1 MENLEAYLLKANGI
15 LNEVKKVVLGKDEII
30 NKVLMAILAKGH
42 ILIDDIPGVGK
53 TTMAMA
59 FSEAMGLKENRI
71 QFTPDV
77 LPADVTGF
85 SMYNRETNKFEY
97 KAGAVMC
104 NLLLGDE
111 INRTSPKTQSALLQV
126 MEEGSVTVDGV
137 TRVVPKPFIVIA
149 TQNPTGSVGTQ
160 KLPESQLDRFM
171 IKVTIG
177 YPELA
182 DEVSIMKGK
191 QLDFNET
198 INKAISE
205 VELIEIQEVVRGI
218 FVDDSIYEY
227 IAKIAENTRDNSNLQ
242 LGMSPR
248 GSIYLMAM
256 AKAKAFLSGR
266 NYVLASDVHSVIFDT
281 IEHRILLNS
290 SAKLNS
296 ITEKMVI
303 NNILK
308 TIPVPKV

>member
-1 MENLEAYLLKANGI
+1 MENLEEYLLKANGI
-15 LNEVKKVVLGKDEII
+15 LDEVKKVVLGKDEII
-30 NKVLMAILAKGH
+30 SKVLMAILAQGH
-42 ILIDDIPGVGK
+42 ILIEDIPGVGK

-59 FSEAMGLKENRI
+59 FSKAMGLKENRI

-97 KAGAVMC
+97 KPGAVMC

-126 MEEGSVTVDGV
+126 MEEGSVTVDGI
-137 TRVVPKPFIVIA
+137 TRIVPKPFIVIA

-160 KLPESQLDRFM
+160 RLPESQLDRFM
-171 IKVTIG
+171 IKITIG
-177 YPELA
+177 YPELT
-182 DEVSIMKGK
+182 DEVAIMKGK
-191 QLDFNET
+191 QLDSVTT
-198 INKAISE
+198 IKKAITES
-205 VELIEIQEVVRGI
+205 ELIEIQEVVRNI
-218 FVDDSIYEY
+218 FVDDAIYEY
-227 IAKIAENTRDNSNLQ
+227 IAKFAESTRNNPDLQ

-248 GSIYLMAM
+248 GSIYLISIAR
-256 AKAKAFLSGR
+256 AKAFLSGR
-266 NYVLASDVHSVIFDT
+266 NYVLTSDIHNVIFDA
-281 IEHRILLNS
+281 IEHRILLNAR
-290 SAKLNS
+290 AKLNC
-296 ITEKMVI
+296 ITEKAVI

>member
-1 MENLEAYLLKANGI
+1 MENFEGYLSKANGI
-15 LNEVKKVVLGKDEII
+15 FDEVKKVVLGKDEII
-30 NKVLMAILAKGH
+30 SKVLMAIIAQGH

-59 FSEAMGLKENRI
+59 FAEAMGLKENRI

-111 INRTSPKTQSALLQV
+111 INRTSPKTQSALLQA
-126 MEEGSVTVDGV
+126 MEEGSVTVDGI

-171 IKVTIG
+171 IKITIG
-177 YPELA
+177 YPEMA
-182 DEVSIMKGK
+182 DEVAIMKGK
-191 QLDFNET
+191 QLASINT
-198 INKAISE
+198 IKKAITES
-205 VELIEIQEVVRGI
+205 ELIEIQEVVRNI
-218 FVDDSIYEY
+218 FVDDSNYEY
-227 IAKIAENTRDNSNLQ
+227 IAKIAENTRNNTDLQ

-248 GSIYLMAM
+248 GSIYLLSM

-266 NYVLASDVHSVIFDT
+266 NYVLTSDIHNVIFET
-281 IEHRILLNS
+281 VEHRILLNPR
-290 SAKLNS
+290 AKLNN
-296 ITEKMVI
+296 ITEKAVI
-303 NNILK
+303 CNILNA
-308 TIPVPKV
+308 IPVPKV

>member
-15 LNEVKKVVLGKDEII
+15 LKEVKKVVLGKDEII
-30 NKVLMAILAKGH
+30 SKVLMAILAQGH
-42 ILIDDIPGVGK
+42 ILIEDIPGVGK

-59 FSEAMGLKENRI
+59 FSKAMGLKENRI

-97 KAGAVMC
+97 KPGAVMC

-126 MEEGSVTVDGV
+126 MEEGSVTVDGI
-137 TRVVPKPFIVIA
+137 TRIVPKPFIVIA

-160 KLPESQLDRFM
+160 RLPESQLDRFM
-171 IKVTIG
+171 IKITIG
-177 YPELA
+177 YPELT
-182 DEVSIMKGK
+182 DEVAIMKGK
-191 QLDFNET
+191 QLDSVTT
-198 INKAISE
+198 IKKAITES
-205 VELIEIQEVVRGI
+205 ELIEIQEVVRNI
-218 FVDDSIYEY
+218 FVDDAIYEY
-227 IAKIAENTRDNSNLQ
+227 IAKFAESTRNNPDLQ

-248 GSIYLMAM
+248 GSIYLISIAR
-256 AKAKAFLSGR
+256 AKAFLSGR
-266 NYVLASDVHSVIFDT
+266 NYVLTSDIHNVIFDA
-281 IEHRILLNS
+281 IEHRILLNAR
-290 SAKLNS
+290 AKLNC
-296 ITEKMVI
+296 ITEKAVI

>member
-1 MENLEAYLLKANGI
+1 MENVEACLLKANGI
-15 LNEVKKVVLGKDEII
+15 FDEVKKVVFGKDEII
-30 NKVLMAILAKGH
+30 SKVLMAILAQGH
-42 ILIDDIPGVGK
+42 ILIEDIPGVGK

-59 FSEAMGLKENRI
+59 FSKAMGLKENRI

-97 KAGAVMC
+97 KPGAVMC

-126 MEEGSVTVDGV
+126 MEEGSVTVDGI
-137 TRVVPKPFIVIA
+137 TRIVPKPFIVIA

-160 KLPESQLDRFM
+160 RLPESQLDRFM
-171 IKVTIG
+171 IKITIG
-177 YPELA
+177 YPELT
-182 DEVSIMKGK
+182 DEVAIMKGK
-191 QLDFNET
+191 QLDSVTT
-198 INKAISE
+198 IKKAITES
-205 VELIEIQEVVRGI
+205 ELIEIQEVVRNI
-218 FVDDSIYEY
+218 FVDDAIYEY
-227 IAKIAENTRDNSNLQ
+227 IAKFAESTRNNPDLQ

-248 GSIYLMAM
+248 GSIYLISIAR
-256 AKAKAFLSGR
+256 AKAFLSGR
-266 NYVLASDVHSVIFDT
+266 NYVLTSDIHNVIFDA
-281 IEHRILLNS
+281 IEHRILLNAR
-290 SAKLNS
+290 AKLNC
-296 ITEKMVI
+296 ITEKAVI